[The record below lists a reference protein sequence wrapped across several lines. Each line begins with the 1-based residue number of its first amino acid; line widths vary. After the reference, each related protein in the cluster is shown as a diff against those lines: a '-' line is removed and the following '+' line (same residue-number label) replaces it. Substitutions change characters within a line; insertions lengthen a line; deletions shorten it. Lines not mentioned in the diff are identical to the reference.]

1 MSCPRAFIA
10 SVTTACSPPLAARPT
25 SPPLVSCCISRRPGL
40 PPTAAL
46 ITAVHDPPLCAG
58 IAVPR
63 CSSSRSSHAP
73 NRSVRPRLHRSRH
86 EHPPLTRQIFPVGAS
101 SNQAD
106 TIAHAHC
113 TGYRAFLYSPTATT
127 RILPLRD
134 CRPRCRGRRARSRHQ
149 ASRAHCVRHILPVY
163 IFLAV
168 PIAGA
173 AWALAERNRRWLYAV
188 VVLLVFQAVSV
199 LHAFPDYIAYTNEAF
214 GGPANAYKYV
224 SDSSADWGQ
233 QLKSVKRYLD
243 ARGVK
248 NCWFAYFS
256 QSVVD

>member
-113 TGYRAFLYSPTATT
+113 TGYRAFLYSPPATT

-149 ASRAHCVRHILPVY
+149 ASRAHCLRSNPHSSSLPLTPSVRLRGFLPWGLPDVCPHPSPGMARSAPTGRHRATLNITCRSLIY
-163 IFLAV
+163 NYSLVADVHRLHDFPPEKPVQLGRSTADT
-168 PIAGA
+168 GA
-173 AWALAERNRRWLYAV
+173 KTAPGESQHDG
-188 VVLLVFQAVSV
+188 QA
-199 LHAFPDYIAYTNEAF
+199 
-214 GGPANAYKYV
+214 
-224 SDSSADWGQ
+224 
-233 QLKSVKRYLD
+233 R
-243 ARGVK
+243 
-248 NCWFAYFS
+248 
-256 QSVVD
+256 

>member
-10 SVTTACSPPLAARPT
+10 SVTTACSPTLAARPT

-46 ITAVHDPPLCAG
+46 IPAVHDPPLCAG

-149 ASRAHCVRHILPVY
+149 ASRAHRLRSNPHSSSLPLTPSVRLRGFLPWGLPDVCPHTSPGMARSAPTGRHRATLNKSRTS
-163 IFLAV
+163 IARTDISKAVVHFGSSLPRDFDLARHPGELLAV
-168 PIAGA
+168 HGD
-173 AWALAERNRRWLYAV
+173 W
-188 VVLLVFQAVSV
+188 VLR
-199 LHAFPDYIAYTNEAF
+199 H
-214 GGPANAYKYV
+214 
-224 SDSSADWGQ
+224 
-233 QLKSVKRYLD
+233 
-243 ARGVK
+243 
-248 NCWFAYFS
+248 
-256 QSVVD
+256 